1 LIEVTSFTEPEMQK
15 HRIKGESTE
24 NLLTS
29 SRDLYLLLKESQK
42 KKESAKPYI
51 GKLVLHQFYN
61 IKLKLIKRFH

>member
-1 LIEVTSFTEPEMQK
+1 MQK

-42 KKESAKPYI
+42 KRKCKAIYRQ
-51 GKLVLHQFYN
+51 LVLHQFSN

>member
-1 LIEVTSFTEPEMQK
+1 MQK

-51 GKLVLHQFYN
+51 GN
-61 IKLKLIKRFH
+61 

>member
-1 LIEVTSFTEPEMQK
+1 MIEVTSFTEPEMQK

-42 KKESAKPYI
+42 KERKCKAIYRQ
-51 GKLVLHQFYN
+51 LVLHQFSN